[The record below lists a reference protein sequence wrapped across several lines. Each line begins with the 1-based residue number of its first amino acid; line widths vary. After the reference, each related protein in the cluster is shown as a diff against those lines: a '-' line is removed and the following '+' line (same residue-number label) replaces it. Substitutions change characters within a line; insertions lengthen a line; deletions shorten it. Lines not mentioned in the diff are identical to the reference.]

1 MAEKDEEGLNI
12 LDGNSEELVPKID
25 IFMDSCAN
33 ANIFSLD
40 MMKAIVDSLMNSNL
54 QKISVKG
61 GKKFRFEDDHIIYLT
76 EALMKSNIQ
85 LVDLS
90 LTYHRITGFI
100 YLFYL
105 ENICCK
111 IKLNINIII
120 ICFFRYW
127 Y

>member
-1 MAEKDEEGLNI
+1 MAELQEDEVNI
-12 LDGNSEELVPKID
+12 LDDNNEELVPKID

-33 ANIFSLD
+33 SNIFSLD

-61 GKKFRFEDDHIIYLT
+61 GKSFRFEDDHIIYLT

-100 YLFYL
+100 YF
-105 ENICCK
+105 I
-111 IKLNINIII
+111 
-120 ICFFRYW
+120 
-127 Y
+127 